1 IKAMPQSKIDES
13 RKRILKKAYDAETLE
28 QVDKAIAKKKPAY
41 DGQLNAMADVAAVEV
56 PTYIKRAGEQVT
68 TTKQRRESAPIST
81 VEAAKEIRGLI
92 GDLWT

>member
-1 IKAMPQSKIDES
+1 
-13 RKRILKKAYDAETLE
+13 
-28 QVDKAIAKKKPAY
+28 
-41 DGQLNAMADVAAVEV
+41 MADVAAVEV

-92 GDLWT
+92 GDLWTTDHYKALKNLIQMV